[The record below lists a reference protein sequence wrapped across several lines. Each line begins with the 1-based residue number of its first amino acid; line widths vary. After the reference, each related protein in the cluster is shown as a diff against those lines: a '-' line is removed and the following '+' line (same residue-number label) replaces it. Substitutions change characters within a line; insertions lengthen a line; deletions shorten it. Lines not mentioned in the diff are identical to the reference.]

1 MLMDPSSQPPQS
13 ASAQDAPPLLA
24 ASSPANA
31 TASPIDFSQTPLA
44 EAYTGFYA
52 TIVENAFT
60 PAECAALLA
69 RATAS
74 GEWSFARGDVPPEAR
89 DTYRVGDRTYLTD
102 SEVSAAVFARLLPF
116 IEDIRDLRPGSKWA
130 TIAHR
135 PGRAQGPA
143 WHLACL
149 KSRLSF
155 LRYTPGQYFQPHC
168 DGLSIVEE
176 DGHSYKSFVTIHLY
190 LSDNASSPVETSEG
204 NPPLSGG
211 ATRFWTPNKKHYLDV
226 EPRVGRVLIFQQR
239 MLVHS
244 GEKVTGGTK
253 YTMRGDLLYE
263 EAHA

>member
-1 MLMDPSSQPPQS
+1 MDPSTQPPQS
-13 ASAQDAPPLLA
+13 ASAQDALPLLA
-24 ASSPANA
+24 PSAPANA
-31 TASPIDFSQTPLA
+31 TANPIDFSQTPLA

-52 TIVENAFT
+52 TI
-60 PAECAALLA
+60 
-69 RATAS
+69 
-74 GEWSFARGDVPPEAR
+74 AR
-89 DTYRVGDRTYLTD
+89 DTYRIGDRTYLTD

-143 WHLACL
+143 WHLAGL

-155 LRYTPGQYFQPHC
+155 LRYTRGQYFQPHC

-190 LSDNASSPVETSEG
+190 LSDNASSPVEGGEG

-211 ATRFWTPNKKHYLDV
+211 ATRFWTPNKKHCLDV